1 MIEDEITWLLTFS
14 PCSRTTDSALL
25 AGHIRSI

>member
-25 AGHIRSI
+25 AGHIR